1 MLSKL
6 QKKIY
11 QLLKSSEK
19 YTKTDMVYLAKGG
32 SWVTA
37 GQVLSSLS
45 TFLLAIAFAN
55 LLPKEIYG
63 KYKYILSVVGI
74 LSMTTL
80 SGIDTTVIRDI
91 ARGLEGSF
99 LSSLK
104 MRIKWGLLGSLCS
117 LTIGAYY
124 LYKDNFT
131 LAASFALVSFF
142 IPLFESGTL
151 YQAYFNGK
159 KDFKK
164 LTKYYSLA
172 QILSALS
179 IFISIYFTDNIFIIL
194 LAYFVTYT
202 LIRYLYIL
210 LIIKKNSLNKELD
223 KSSSSYG
230 KHLSF
235 ANLISTIGNQLD
247 KILLFNHTGAV
258 ELAVYSFAIA
268 PLEQFKS
275 LIKPINTLASPK
287 FATADI
293 KEIKK
298 TIFKKMAIFSFILA
312 VVAIIYIILAP
323 YLYKIIFPQYLEAV
337 KYSQIFAISL
347 VTLPLLT
354 IISIFQSQKMLK
366 EIYIFNVASSISQ
379 IIFTFVMIYYYGL
392 MGAILARVLQRFI
405 GLILSSTLL
414 KVHKK

>member
-1 MLSKL
+1 MIKDTVY
-6 QKKIY
+6 KI
-11 QLLKSSEK
+11 LRKSEK
-19 YTKTDMVYLAKGG
+19 YTKTDMIYLAKGG
-32 SWVTA
+32 FWVTL
-37 GQVLSSLS
+37 GQILSSLS

-55 LLPKEIYG
+55 LLPKDIYG
-63 KYKYILSVVGI
+63 QYKYILSVLGI

-80 SGIDTTVIRDI
+80 SGVDAAVSRDI
-91 ARGLEGSF
+91 ARNLEGSF
-99 LSSLK
+99 FSSLK
-104 MRIKWGLLGSLCS
+104 MKIRWGLLGSLCS
-117 LTIGAYY
+117 LIIGTYY
-124 LYKDNFT
+124 LYKDNYT
-131 LAASFALVSFF
+131 LAIAFAIIAFF
-142 IPLFESGTL
+142 VPIFESGSL
-151 YQAYFNGK
+151 YQTYFTGK
-159 KDFKK
+159 KKFKK
-164 LTKYYSLA
+164 LTKYYSWA
-172 QILSALS
+172 QISAATA
-179 IFISIYFTDNIFIIL
+179 IFLSIYFTDNIFIIL

-202 LIRYLYIL
+202 LIRYFYIL
-210 LIIKKNSLNKELD
+210 LILKKYSLNKETD
-223 KSSSSYG
+223 KSSASYG

-247 KILLFNHTGAV
+247 KILLFNHVGAV
-258 ELAVYSFAIA
+258 ELAIYSFAIA

-312 VVAIIYIILAP
+312 IVAIIYIILAP

-366 EIYIFNVASSISQ
+366 EIYIFNIASSISQ
-379 IIFTFVMIYYYGL
+379 IIITITMIYYYGL
-392 MGAILARVLQRFI
+392 MGAILARVLQRFFN
-405 GLILSSTLL
+405 LILSSTLL
-414 KVHKK
+414 KIHKS